1 MRKLKLQVQL
11 SIDGFMAG
19 PSGEMDWLI
28 WNWDDELKEYVR
40 TLTESV
46 DTILLGRKLAEGFI
60 PTWASRI
67 EMPGDEETEFAQKMT
82 NTYKVVFT
90 KTLDASASAAN
101 GWNNTVVENGNLLE
115 EVQHLKSMQGNDII
129 VYGGGNFVS
138 NLISENLIDEF
149 HLFINPVVLGKGMS
163 IFNEIKQ
170 QRKME
175 LKTAIP
181 FKCGVVMLN
190 YVSMH

>member
-19 PSGEMDWLI
+19 PNGEMDWMI

-40 TLTESV
+40 NLTEPV

-60 PTWASRI
+60 PTWASRL
-67 EMPGDEETEFAQKMT
+67 EKPGDEEPAFVQKM
-82 NTYKVVFT
+82 NEIYKVVFT
-90 KTLDASASAAN
+90 KTLDASVPTIN

-115 EVQHLKSMQGNDII
+115 EVQHLKSKPGNDII
-129 VYGGGNFVS
+129 VYGGGNFIS

-149 HLFINPVVLGKGMS
+149 HLFINPVALGKGMP
-163 IFNEIKQ
+163 IFNELKQ

-175 LKTAIP
+175 LKKAIP
-181 FKCGVVMLN
+181 FKCGVVLLN
-190 YVSMH
+190 YSSKL